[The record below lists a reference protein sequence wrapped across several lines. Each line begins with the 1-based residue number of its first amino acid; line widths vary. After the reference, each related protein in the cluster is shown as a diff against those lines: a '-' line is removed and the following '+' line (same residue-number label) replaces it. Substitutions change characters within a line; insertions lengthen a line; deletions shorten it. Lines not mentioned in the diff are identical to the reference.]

1 MRMKPTRILERLTGE
16 RAITFAI
23 AFSGVILVFALC
35 VVDTARRASQRDA
48 AWLAQR
54 LAEKRALVRALQAD
68 LTDVAQATERVSQ
81 MASIARE
88 QNVAVRRQA
97 GLEESRDAAYT
108 PARLAALDD
117 ATMGRSD
124 DGARAIAQLAFLEE
138 QLAATTDSLSLLTVL
153 TKTTGVVDP
162 VTPARPQRA
171 AVQSAVLDEWTPGG
185 WPVVGDVSS
194 RFGWRESPYG
204 SGTQRHTGLDIMAAY
219 GTPVRVS
226 APGVVVF
233 AGRDSGGYGST
244 VVVDHG
250 HNVKTLYGHLSGIY
264 VREGQRVARAT
275 AIGAVGNTG
284 RSTGVHLHYEVR
296 VGNVPV
302 DPMMYVRTDGVQQV
316 ASASKYGR
324 SR

>member
-1 MRMKPTRILERLTGE
+1 MRRLLERLSGE
-16 RAITFAI
+16 RAMVFAI
-23 AFSGVILVFALC
+23 AFSGVSLVFTLC
-35 VVDTARRASQRDA
+35 VVDTARRAAQRDA
-48 AWLAQR
+48 TWLAQR

-68 LTDVAQATERVSQ
+68 LNDVAQATERVSQ

-88 QNVAVRRQA
+88 QNVAVRHQI
-97 GLEESRDAAYT
+97 GIEEPRDVAYT

-124 DGARAIAQLAFLEE
+124 EGARAIAQLAFLEE
-138 QLAATTDSLSLLTVL
+138 QLAATTDSLSLLTAV
-153 TKTTGVVDP
+153 TKTSRVVDP
-162 VTPARPQRA
+162 VTPARAARA
-171 AVQSAVLDEWTPGG
+171 AVQPAILDDWTPGG
-185 WPVVGDVSS
+185 WPVVGDVTS
-194 RFGWRESPYG
+194 RFGWRDSPWG
-204 SGTQRHTGLDIMAAY
+204 SGSQRHTGLDIMASY

-226 APGVVVF
+226 APGMVVF

-264 VREGQRVARAT
+264 VREGQRVARST

-302 DPMMYVRTDGVQQV
+302 DPMLYVKSDGVQQV
-316 ASASKYGR
+316 ASASKYSR